1 MKPRLR
7 SYDPF
12 ATLDMGVTTSPR
24 PATLPQALT
33 SERMNGV
40 QGRSKLERCYPA
52 MARAI
57 ELLWGYPE
65 MNEYFAKLWIADGD
79 AEPIDP
85 EVMADLMLLAR
96 VHQDVVPTRPRATM
110 ASIYGRAYGDA
121 PARRDV
127 WAEVPRRR

>member
-12 ATLDMGVTTSPR
+12 AALDMSVTVPRR
-24 PATLPQALT
+24 PATLSQAPA
-33 SERMNGV
+33 SERMSGS
-40 QGRSKLERCYPA
+40 QGGSKLERCYPA

-65 MNEYFAKLWIADGD
+65 MNEYFAKLWLADGN

-96 VHQDVVPTRPRATM
+96 VHQDVVPTRPRASM
-110 ASIYGRAYGDA
+110 ATIYGSAYGEG
-121 PARRDV
+121 PTRRDV
-127 WAEVPRRR
+127 WAEVSRRR